1 MITEAERIQRMIVEL
16 DVALH
21 GKSWARDQSP
31 IQVWKGLL
39 AEVGSLIETVGVM
52 TEERRQ

>member
-1 MITEAERIQRMIVEL
+1 MITEAERIHRMIVEL

-31 IQVWKGLL
+31 IQVWRGLI
-39 AEVGSLIETVGVM
+39 AEVRSLIETVGVM